1 MGSCTVSRH
10 MMLLFTNA
18 TKMHFAFDMHNRME
32 RGILVFCLTILVK
45 RVNALLDGNA
55 LKQMTVLSV
64 T

>member
-1 MGSCTVSRH
+1 